1 MFGGDDAIDVVLAKR
16 FQSVKAFEV
25 WKQSSAG
32 QKTLR
37 KYQHL
42 KAKSLDDGGV
52 IVWDDADD
60 NGDFDAAREELV
72 ARNGYIIKRA
82 PIGKGGVAKPRYQK
96 RTKRSEW
103 IADNGGGVAAYKAA
117 QPVKPQSAYTIVLQL
132 ISSALKRVQGKPPRV
147 ELELAKTY
155 YKALKPAVLDAL
167 YSKFQG
173 VSRDEKF
180 DKKLTGSPEFK
191 ILCIFGMPTLQ
202 TLAQELN
209 QGQYAIN
216 GDNIARHLDRTIS
229 EPETMSKE
237 AARGVVE
244 YGLDERFLVAEIGAG
259 AVAARAAERV
269 AGESALNR
277 ELALQFLE
285 PEPARPPPQFRQA
298 ITGPIAGPIAVASVP
313 EVGSNV
319 LGLEMD
325 VE

>member
-1 MFGGDDAIDVVLAKR
+1 
-16 FQSVKAFEV
+16 
-25 WKQSSAG
+25 
-32 QKTLR
+32 
-37 KYQHL
+37 
-42 KAKSLDDGGV
+42 
-52 IVWDDADD
+52 VWDDVDD

-72 ARNGYIIKRA
+72 ARNGYIIKRT

-117 QPVKPQSAYTIVLQL
+117 QPVKPQSAYTIILQL
-132 ISSALKRVQGKPPRV
+132 ISTALKRVEGKPPRA
-147 ELELAKTY
+147 ELEIAKTY

-191 ILCIFGMPTLQ
+191 ILCIFGMPTLG

-209 QGQYAIN
+209 RGQYAIN

-229 EPETMSKE
+229 EPETMSME
-237 AARGVVE
+237 AAHGVAE
-244 YGLDERFLVAEIGAG
+244 YGLDDRFLIAEIGAG
-259 AVAARAAERV
+259 AVAARAAERI
-269 AGESALNR
+269 AGESALNH

-298 ITGPIAGPIAVASVP
+298 IGGPVASAAVP
-313 EVGSNV
+313 EQGSGLVNV

-325 VE
+325 V